1 MRQEGQIKATCLCV
15 CQCGYV
21 FVCVSLSVCLGVR
34 VASCVQRP
42 LLCAAV
48 IAAAVG
54 RRPGWPLCT

>member
-1 MRQEGQIKATCLCV
+1 MRQEGQIKAVCLCV
-15 CQCGYV
+15 C
-21 FVCVSLSVCLGVR
+21 VSVGMYLCVCLGVR
-34 VASCVQRP
+34 VACCVQRP